1 MQLVI
6 AKIEIVNVEIT
17 KECLTSLVAILSN
30 GKVTNSSTIVKFSNT
45 NLCPEGIISLS
56 RIVKVFDRMMWQFS
70 LHHNRIDNMESARCL
85 SMSLKS
91 HARINQLYLT
101 CNIGSTPEILFVILQ
116 SNVDYINL
124 NNNNIESLGAVKI
137 AEYIESD
144 PPIKKLSLCCNR
156 LNDNDA
162 VLILQ
167 ALKRN
172 TKLREL
178 ELNRNNFTS
187 IGVKALLSSVFDSSN
202 LNAIAESNHTL
213 TGMNIFL
220 GQAPGITSAFNLDIP
235 YSHYL
240 RGRIERLLWLDRTQ
254 KILLAL
260 QDKDSLLQNL
270 ANVPVEL
277 IPDVLAFPLHRVD
290 DQCQHRY
297 LNIVYST
304 MRWWNMPMLYSYHN
318 CVNSKRK
325 RND

>member
-1 MQLVI
+1 M
-6 AKIEIVNVEIT
+6 
-17 KECLTSLVAILSN
+17 VAILSN

-56 RIVKVFDRMMWQFS
+56 RLVKVFDRMMWQFS
-70 LHHNRIDNMESARCL
+70 LHHNQIDNMESARCF

-91 HARINQLYLT
+91 HARINQIYLT
-101 CNIGSTPEILFVILQ
+101 HCNIGSTPEILLVILQ
-116 SNVDYINL
+116 SDVEYINM

-137 AEYIESD
+137 AEFIESD
-144 PPIKKLSLCCNR
+144 LPIKKLSLCHNR

-162 VLILQ
+162 VLISQ

-178 ELNRNNFTS
+178 ELVGNNFTS

-202 LNAIAESNHTL
+202 LNAIAESNHKL
-213 TGMNIFL
+213 REINLLL

-260 QDKDSLLQNL
+260 QDKDSLLQYL

-277 IPDVLAFPLHRVD
+277 IAEVLAFPLHRVD
-290 DQCQHRY
+290 DQCQQRY
-297 LNIVYST
+297 LTIVYST
-304 MRWWNMPMLYSYHN
+304 MRWWNMPMLYHN
-318 CVNSKRK
+318 CVKPDSKKK